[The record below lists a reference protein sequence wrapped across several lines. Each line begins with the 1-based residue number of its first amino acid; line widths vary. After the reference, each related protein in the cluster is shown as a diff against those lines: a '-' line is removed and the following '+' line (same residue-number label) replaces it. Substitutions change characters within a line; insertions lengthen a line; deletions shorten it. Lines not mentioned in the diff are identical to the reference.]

1 MENKKTKKRG
11 VFAKLVPATCM
22 LLVSATA
29 LASSTYAWFTM
40 NKEVSVTGMEMKTV
54 VQGNL
59 LISDNNKE
67 KDYSTKQ
74 LSQTRAALLEPV
86 SSVTGYDGSFFYT
99 VDALGNGDAVDD
111 VYTPYNENTAL
122 TTGAIDLIA
131 NASTTTAGTH
141 PSTSG
146 AGKVNV
152 DAAFNGSD
160 AYKIGTYA
168 TNAANAY
175 DNAYGYVD
183 YVFYLKA
190 TGDATDQYIKMTK
203 CNMLYNSAAITN
215 PAYGSDPSKVGDN
228 VDRAWRAAVFA
239 SEITGDAGVI
249 TASNATSGN
258 LKAILTL
265 ADAANQNDVA
275 TGEGAGNYAVSGASA
290 APTKMTLGYNTWSD
304 ANHSSIGSVGDHVT
318 KYFKVTVR
326 VWLEGEDTT
335 CTSKTY
341 AQLTNAWSLDCG
353 FTLTGNATTD
363 NTAAVTNI
371 TTTTT
376 P

>member
-1 MENKKTKKRG
+1 MKKRKG
-11 VFAKLVPATCM
+11 PMRKLIVAVM
-22 LLVSATA
+22 LLALSTA
-29 LASSTYAWFTM
+29 SLIGSTYAWFTM
-40 NKEVSVTGMEMKTV
+40 NKTVTVTGMQMKTV

-67 KDYSTKQ
+67 ADYTTQQ

-86 SSVTGYDGSFFYT
+86 SSVTGADSSFFYT
-99 VDALGNGDAVDD
+99 VNALGNGDAVSDA
-111 VYTPYNENTAL
+111 YTPYDEDTAL
-122 TTGAIDLIA
+122 ATGAIDLVA

-152 DAAFNGSD
+152 DDNFNSAYGAAN
-160 AYKIGTYA
+160 YA
-168 TNAANAY
+168 TDAGTAY
-175 DNAYGYVD
+175 YNAYGYVD

-203 CNMLYNSAAITN
+203 CNMLYNGSAIAN
-215 PAYGSDPSKVGDN
+215 PAYGSGDPVVGTN
-228 VDRAWRAAVFA
+228 VDKAWRAAVFA
-239 SEITGDAGVI
+239 SEITGDTGVV
-249 TASNATSGN
+249 TTSNAISGN

-265 ADAANQNDVA
+265 SGAANQSD
-275 TGEGAGNYAVSGASA
+275 TSGSNYAVSGAAA
-290 APTKMTLGYNTWSD
+290 APTAMTLGYNTWSD
-304 ANHSSIGSVGDHVT
+304 GTNNSIGSVANGTT

-341 AQLTNAWSLDCG
+341 AQLTNAWSLDCE
-353 FTLTGNATTD
+353 FQLLNSATAVASIGSV
-363 NTAAVTNI
+363 AASSGGGSGD
-371 TTTTT
+371 
-376 P
+376 